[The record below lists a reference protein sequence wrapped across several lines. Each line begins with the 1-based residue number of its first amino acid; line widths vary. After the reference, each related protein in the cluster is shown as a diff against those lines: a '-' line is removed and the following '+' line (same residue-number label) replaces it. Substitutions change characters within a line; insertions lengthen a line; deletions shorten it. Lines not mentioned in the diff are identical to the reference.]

1 MMIRFT
7 KENWERFKTHNKT
20 TTIRTKP
27 LKPGVYNAYGG
38 SRYKP
43 EKLGQIMVEEPAVT
57 RAANELILSDALND
71 GFDSLMELGMV
82 LGRLNPKMTAHDTIL
97 YIHKVKVV

>member
-7 KENWERFKTHNKT
+7 KENWDRFRTHNKT

-43 EKLGQIMVEEPAVT
+43 EKLGQIMIESVDSYPLLT
-57 RAANELILSDALND
+57 LHDYDAEND
-71 GFDSLMELGMV
+71 GFDGITELIIE
-82 LGRLNPKMTAHDTIL
+82 LAHLNPKLKHIDRV